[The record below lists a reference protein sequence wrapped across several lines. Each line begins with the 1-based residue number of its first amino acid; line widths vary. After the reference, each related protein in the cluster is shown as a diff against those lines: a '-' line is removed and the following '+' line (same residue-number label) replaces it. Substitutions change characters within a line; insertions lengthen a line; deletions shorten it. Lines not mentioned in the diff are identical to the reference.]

1 MPPSMHFASTQAN
14 MSDLVP
20 TDRSHPRGHLVAGDP
35 GGKVLTLIGSV
46 FDHSGRPGLARDLPL
61 PSDRLL
67 GWQGETGSLE
77 GGMFAR
83 SWIAD
88 DGTPG
93 TNLGYVCTHPDHRG
107 EGLGS
112 AMVEAAVTLEEG
124 AGAQFI
130 MVWAR
135 ENLIGF
141 YQALGFSVLGREYYA
156 KMSVPRGNGQ
166 YGSAPLAEV
175 RHGGFEELRRADPL
189 RSLQRHMK
197 SGRWNSINPGFPWAG
212 TLHGFWGGTPETPAW
227 YAVVAP
233 GKVSV
238 TMMEFAGPPELF
250 SEALSAVG
258 RHYGLG
264 RVRINLTNDELPAII
279 EAHSPKEA
287 GPPYYRLFRSTGLGP
302 DRAPET
308 CWLDRV

>member
-1 MPPSMHFASTQAN
+1 MRPSTHFASTQTYMN
-14 MSDLVP
+14 DPNS
-20 TDRSHPRGHLVAGDP
+20 TDRSHPRGHLVVGDP
-35 GGKVLTLIGSV
+35 DGEVLAFIGSI
-46 FDHSGRPGLARDLPL
+46 FDHKGRPGLARDLPL
-61 PSDRLL
+61 PDDRML
-67 GWQGETGSLE
+67 GWRGETGNLE

-124 AGAQFI
+124 ADAQFI
-130 MVWAR
+130 MMWAR

-141 YQALGFSVLGREYYA
+141 YQALGFTVLGREDYS
-156 KMSVPRGNGQ
+156 KLSVPKGSAQ

-175 RHGGFEELRRADPL
+175 RHGGFEALRRADQL
-189 RSLQRHMK
+189 RSLQRHMDT
-197 SGRWNSINPGFPWAG
+197 GGWNSTNPGFPWAG
-212 TLHGFWGGTPETPAW
+212 TLHAFWGGTPEVPTW

-238 TMMEFAGPPELF
+238 TVMEFAGPPEKF
-250 SEALSAVG
+250 EEALLAVG

-264 RVRINLTNDELPAII
+264 RVRMNLTNDTLLDMI
-279 EAHSPKEA
+279 EAHAPKEA
-287 GPPYYRLFRSTGLGP
+287 GPPFYRLFRSNGLSP

-308 CWLDRV
+308 CWLDRI